1 MASRSKRI
9 FTITLNNWD
18 KHNKDRKKGYRKAL
32 IPHDFFDDQKVTI
45 LTPTAKLLFIYV
57 ILQCDR
63 QSGSGVSL
71 SERQLRSV
79 IGPGELMSTSL
90 NRLQELQL
98 LTYVMHGD
106 AYKENRSKEKEVKE
120 EKRIP
125 VGSDG
130 PPPAPIELVP
140 DEPPKPKPNT
150 EANRKV
156 WDAYRQEYQKR
167 YKVEPVRNAKTN
179 SAVASFVKRIGEQEA
194 AEVVRFFVWHND
206 AYYLKSTH
214 SIGLAL
220 KDAESLRTQWLKGR
234 AITMLD
240 VRNFERQDGY
250 AEQMRKIEAGEI

>member
-1 MASRSKRI
+1 MSKILDLYQVTVLGWTTHNSKKKKQHTHIMLSTRFWDDSKI
-9 FTITLNNWD
+9 VTLT
-18 KHNKDRKKGYRKAL
+18 
-32 IPHDFFDDQKVTI
+32 V
-45 LTPTAKLLFIYV
+45 
-57 ILQCDR
+57 R
-63 QSGSGVSL
+63 QRVL
-71 SERQLRSV
+71 YLW
-79 IGPGELMSTSL
+79 
-90 NRLQELQL
+90 L
-98 LTYVMHGD
+98 LTRCGD
-106 AYKENRSKEKEVKE
+106 EARGTIEFTTSGPRVATELKPSELHDALWSLQRNQLVSIQKSSSLIKRKE
-120 EKRIP
+120 EKIKEEKIKEVP
-125 VGSDG
+125 AGSDG

-179 SAVASFVKRIGEQEA
+179 SAVASFVKRIGEEEA

-220 KDAESLRTQWLKGR
+220 KDAESLRTQWLKGK
-234 AITMLD
+234 AITMRD
-240 VRNFERQDGY
+240 VRDFERQDGY